1 MSRAFQPRDFLPGGC
16 MYMAKQILDVLCET
30 GEPLPGPQIRD
41 ILNIPN
47 SEHGELLHM
56 IWCLK
61 QVDFVQVARVDGTTS
76 IQITDE
82 GRRYLRLQEC
92 FEQDESDDL
101 PNLF

>member
-1 MSRAFQPRDFLPGGC
+1 
-16 MYMAKQILDVLCET
+16 MAKQVLDVLCET
-30 GEPLPGPQIRD
+30 GEPLPGHQIRD

-47 SEHGELLHM
+47 SEQGKLLDSM
-56 IWCLK
+56 WCLK
-61 QVDFVQVARVDGTTS
+61 QVDFVQVTRVDGTTVV
-76 IQITDE
+76 QITDA